1 MSFNPISHGGLTGL
15 MLSMFVVVLG
25 LSGYSLHLADP
36 AASTESGVP
45 VKAVVSTEPTH
56 PIAVEDGAEI
66 YMTRCMSCHQMNGGG
81 VPGVFPPLT
90 ETEWVTGDKGR
101 LIRIV
106 LNGMTDQIEVNGET
120 YSGAMPPWG
129 SFLDDEQMAELLTY
143 MRTSWGNDAEEVVP
157 EEVRNVREAVA
168 DRSEPWTAEELGEP
182 TNQGIPGEE
191 G

>member
-1 MSFNPISHGGLTGL
+1 
-15 MLSMFVVVLG
+15 MLSMFVFVLG
-25 LSGYSLHLADP
+25 LSGYSLHLPEP
-36 AASTESGVP
+36 AAPTESVASVEP
-45 VKAVVSTEPTH
+45 VVSTKPTH

-66 YMTRCMSCHQMNGGG
+66 YMTRCMSCHQMNGSG

-106 LNGMTDQIEVNGET
+106 LNGLTDQIEVNDET

-129 SFLDDEQMAELLTY
+129 SFLDDEQMSELLTY
-143 MRTSWGNDAEEVVP
+143 MRTSWGNDAEEVIP
-157 EEVRNVREAVA
+157 EEVQKVREAVA
-168 DRSEPWTAEELGEP
+168 DRSEPWTAEELGDP
-182 TNQGIPGEE
+182 ANQGIPGEE